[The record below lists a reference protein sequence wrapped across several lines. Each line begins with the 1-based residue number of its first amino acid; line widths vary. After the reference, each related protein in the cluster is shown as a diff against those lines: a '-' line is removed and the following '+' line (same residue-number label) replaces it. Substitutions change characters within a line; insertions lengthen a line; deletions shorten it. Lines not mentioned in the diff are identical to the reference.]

1 LKNKVNELEVK
12 NRLKELREKENLSLN
27 KLKKILKETYDI
39 SVSDSQLMYYENGT
53 RKPRNQKIWDSLAK
67 HFGVSVG
74 YLLGYDNSP
83 SKIFLKELEEQADHY
98 LTDEEKEELKARP
111 EAKNYYLDL
120 VGWRMRDEQLAQLQQ
135 RDKEFDKDF
144 IKFIEK
150 YSIYLSDDQIEQ
162 IKDSMKSM
170 SSINNKYLMVTMA
183 GGYFEQMKSEK
194 ENEFKEL
201 FKYSKIWKENYST
214 MEYNEK
220 NNIK

>member
-183 GGYFEQMKSEK
+183 GGYFEQMKAEK

>member
-1 LKNKVNELEVK
+1 MEKQE
-12 NRLKELREKENLSLN
+12 NRLKILRKEKGLTQTKLANEIGVSKRTIIAWENDERQI
-27 KLKKILKETYDI
+27 KPEKA
-39 SVSDSQLMYYENGT
+39 QL
-53 RKPRNQKIWDSLAK
+53 LAK

-120 VGWRMRDEQLAQLQQ
+120 VSWRMRDEQLAQLQQ
-135 RDKEFDKDF
+135 QDKEFDKDF

-150 YSIYLSDDQIEQ
+150 YSIYLSDNQINQ
-162 IKDSMKSM
+162 IKDLMKSM
-170 SSINNKYLMVTMA
+170 SSINTKYLNVITA
-183 GGYFEQMKSEK
+183 SRYFGQMKDEK
-194 ENEFKEL
+194 ETEFKEL
-201 FKYSKIWKENYST
+201 FKYSKTWQEEYST

>member
-1 LKNKVNELEVK
+1 MVISNWENNKHTIK
-12 NRLKELREKENLSLN
+12 QDKA
-27 KLKKILKETYDI
+27 
-39 SVSDSQLMYYENGT
+39 Q
-53 RKPRNQKIWDSLAK
+53 QLAK

-135 RDKEFDKDF
+135 QDKEFDKDF

-201 FKYSKIWKENYST
+201 FKYSKIWQENYST

-220 NNIK
+220 NKD

>member
-1 LKNKVNELEVK
+1 MEKQE
-12 NRLKELREKENLSLN
+12 NRLKILRKEKGLTQTKLANEIGVSKRTIIAWENDERQI
-27 KLKKILKETYDI
+27 KPEKA
-39 SVSDSQLMYYENGT
+39 QL
-53 RKPRNQKIWDSLAK
+53 LAK

-120 VGWRMRDEQLAQLQQ
+120 VSWRMRDEQLAQLQQ
-135 RDKEFDKDF
+135 QDKEFDKDF

-150 YSIYLSDDQIEQ
+150 YSIYLSDNQINQ
-162 IKDSMKSM
+162 IKDLMKSM
-170 SSINNKYLMVTMA
+170 SSINTKYLNVITA
-183 GGYFEQMKSEK
+183 GRYFGQMKDEK
-194 ENEFKEL
+194 ETEFKEL
-201 FKYSKIWKENYST
+201 FKYSKIWQENYST

>member
-1 LKNKVNELEVK
+1 MKNKVNELKVK

-27 KLKKILKETYDI
+27 KLRTILKDTYNI

-53 RKPRNQKIWDSLAK
+53 RKPRNQEIWNSLAR

-83 SKIFLKELEEQADHY
+83 PKIFLKELEEQADHY
-98 LTDEEKEELKARP
+98 LTEEEKEELKERP

-120 VGWRMRDEQLAQLQQ
+120 VSWRMRDEQIAEV
-135 RDKEFDKDF
+135 RKRNKDFDKDF

-194 ENEFKEL
+194 ETEFKEL
-201 FKYSKIWKENYST
+201 FKYSKIWQENYST
-214 MEYNEK
+214 MESNEK

>member
-1 LKNKVNELEVK
+1 MKNKVNELEVK

-67 HFGVSVG
+67 HFGVPVG

-83 SKIFLKELEEQADHY
+83 PKIFLKELEEQADHY

-120 VGWRMRDEQLAQLQQ
+120 VSWRMRDEQLAQLQQ

-170 SSINNKYLMVTMA
+170 SNINNKYLMVTMA

-201 FKYSKIWKENYST
+201 FKYSKIWQENYST

>member
-1 LKNKVNELEVK
+1 MKNKVNELKVK

-27 KLKKILKETYDI
+27 KLRTILKDTYNI

-53 RKPRNQKIWDSLAK
+53 RKPRNQEIWNSLAR

-83 SKIFLKELEEQADHY
+83 PKIFLKELEEQADHY
-98 LTDEEKEELKARP
+98 LTEEEKEELKERP

-120 VGWRMRDEQLAQLQQ
+120 VSWRMRDEQIAEV
-135 RDKEFDKDF
+135 RKRNKDFDKDF

-201 FKYSKIWKENYST
+201 FKYSKIWQENYST
-214 MEYNEK
+214 MESNEK

>member
-1 LKNKVNELEVK
+1 MKNKVNELEVK

-162 IKDSMKSM
+162 IKDLMKTM
-170 SSINNKYLMVTMA
+170 SNINNRYLMVAMA

-201 FKYSKIWKENYST
+201 FKYSKIWQENYST

>member
-1 LKNKVNELEVK
+1 MEKQE
-12 NRLKELREKENLSLN
+12 NRLRILRKEKGLTQTKLANEIGVSKRTIIAWENDERQIKPEKA
-27 KLKKILKETYDI
+27 
-39 SVSDSQLMYYENGT
+39 QL
-53 RKPRNQKIWDSLAK
+53 LAK

-120 VGWRMRDEQLAQLQQ
+120 VSWRMRDEQLAQLQQ
-135 RDKEFDKDF
+135 QDKEFDKDF

-150 YSIYLSDDQIEQ
+150 YSIYLSDNQINQ
-162 IKDSMKSM
+162 IKDLMKSM
-170 SSINNKYLMVTMA
+170 SSINTKYLNVITA
-183 GGYFEQMKSEK
+183 GRYFGQMKDEK
-194 ENEFKEL
+194 ETEFKEL
-201 FKYSKIWKENYST
+201 FKYSKTWQEEYST

>member
-1 LKNKVNELEVK
+1 MKNKVNELEVK

-74 YLLGYDNSP
+74 YNSP

-120 VGWRMRDEQLAQLQQ
+120 VSWRMRDEQLAQLQQ
-135 RDKEFDKDF
+135 QDKEFDKDF

-150 YSIYLSDDQIEQ
+150 YSIYLSDNQINQ
-162 IKDSMKSM
+162 IKDLMKSM
-170 SSINNKYLMVTMA
+170 SSINTKYLNVITA
-183 GGYFEQMKSEK
+183 GRYFGQMKDEK
-194 ENEFKEL
+194 ETEFKEL
-201 FKYSKIWKENYST
+201 FKYSKTWQEEYST

>member
-1 LKNKVNELEVK
+1 MKNKVNELEVK

-67 HFGVSVG
+67 HFGVPVG

-83 SKIFLKELEEQADHY
+83 PKIFLKELEEQADHY

-120 VGWRMRDEQLAQLQQ
+120 VSWRMRDEQLAQLQQ

-170 SSINNKYLMVTMA
+170 SNINNKYLMVTMA

-194 ENEFKEL
+194 ETEFKEL
-201 FKYSKIWKENYST
+201 FKYSKIWQENYST

>member
-1 LKNKVNELEVK
+1 MEKQE
-12 NRLKELREKENLSLN
+12 NRLRILRKEKGLTQTKLANEIGVSKRTIIAWENDERQIKPEKA
-27 KLKKILKETYDI
+27 
-39 SVSDSQLMYYENGT
+39 QL
-53 RKPRNQKIWDSLAK
+53 LAK

-120 VGWRMRDEQLAQLQQ
+120 VSWRMRDEQLAQLQQ
-135 RDKEFDKDF
+135 QDKEFDKDF

-150 YSIYLSDDQIEQ
+150 YSIYLSDNQINQ
-162 IKDSMKSM
+162 IKDLMKSM
-170 SSINNKYLMVTMA
+170 SSINTKYLNVITA
-183 GGYFEQMKSEK
+183 GRYFGQMKLEK
-194 ENEFKEL
+194 ETEFKEL
-201 FKYSKIWKENYST
+201 FKYSKTWQENYSA

>member
-1 LKNKVNELEVK
+1 MSTIK
-12 NRLKELREKENLSLN
+12 NRLKILRTDQGITQDKLAEIINAGLKENEKPISKMVISNWENN
-27 KLKKILKETYDI
+27 KHTIKQDKA
-39 SVSDSQLMYYENGT
+39 Q
-53 RKPRNQKIWDSLAK
+53 QLAK

-162 IKDSMKSM
+162 IKDLMKSM

-194 ENEFKEL
+194 ETEFKEL
-201 FKYSKIWKENYST
+201 FKYSKTWQENYST

-220 NNIK
+220 NKD

>member
-1 LKNKVNELEVK
+1 
-12 NRLKELREKENLSLN
+12 
-27 KLKKILKETYDI
+27 
-39 SVSDSQLMYYENGT
+39 MYYENGT

-83 SKIFLKELEEQADHY
+83 PKIFLRELEDQADHY

-120 VGWRMRDEQLAQLQQ
+120 VSWRMRDEQLAQLKQ
-135 RDKEFDKDF
+135 RDKAFDKDF
-144 IKFIEK
+144 IRLLKE
-150 YSIYLSDDQIEQ
+150 YSIYLSDNQIDQ
-162 IKDSMKSM
+162 IKDLMKSM
-170 SSINNKYLMVTMA
+170 SSINNKYLMATMT
-183 GGYFEQMKSEK
+183 GRNFKKMKHEK
-194 ENEFKEL
+194 ETEFKEL

>member
-1 LKNKVNELEVK
+1 MENKVNELEVK

-83 SKIFLKELEEQADHY
+83 PKIFLRELEDQADHY

-120 VGWRMRDEQLAQLQQ
+120 VSWRMRDEQLAQLKQ
-135 RDKEFDKDF
+135 RDKAFDKDF
-144 IKFIEK
+144 IRLLKE
-150 YSIYLSDDQIEQ
+150 YSIYLSDNQIDQ
-162 IKDSMKSM
+162 IKDLMKSM
-170 SSINNKYLMVTMA
+170 SSINNKYLMATMV
-183 GGYFEQMKSEK
+183 GRNFEQMKHEK
-194 ENEFKEL
+194 ETEFKEL

>member
-1 LKNKVNELEVK
+1 MKNKVNELEVK

-39 SVSDSQLMYYENGT
+39 SVSDSQLMYYENGS

-201 FKYSKIWKENYST
+201 FKYSKIWQENYST

>member
-1 LKNKVNELEVK
+1 MEKQE
-12 NRLKELREKENLSLN
+12 NRLRILRKEKGLTQTKLANEIGVSKRTIIAWENDERQIKPEKA
-27 KLKKILKETYDI
+27 
-39 SVSDSQLMYYENGT
+39 QL
-53 RKPRNQKIWDSLAK
+53 LAK

-83 SKIFLKELEEQADHY
+83 PKIFLKELEEQADHY

-120 VGWRMRDEQLAQLQQ
+120 VSRRMHDEQLTQLQQ
-135 RDKEFDKDF
+135 RDKEFDEDF

-150 YSIYLSDDQIEQ
+150 HSIFLSDNQIDQI
-162 IKDSMKSM
+162 KNLMKSM
-170 SSINNKYLMVTMA
+170 SRVNDKYLATTMA
-183 GGYFEQMKSEK
+183 GGYFEQMKDDK
-194 ENEFKEL
+194 ETEFKEL
-201 FKYSKIWKENYST
+201 FKYSKTWQEEYST

>member
-1 LKNKVNELEVK
+1 MKNKVNELEVK

-194 ENEFKEL
+194 ETEFKEL
-201 FKYSKIWKENYST
+201 FKYSKTWQENYST

-220 NNIK
+220 NKD

>member
-1 LKNKVNELEVK
+1 MKNKVNELEVK

-83 SKIFLKELEEQADHY
+83 PKIFLKELEEQADHH

-120 VGWRMRDEQLAQLQQ
+120 VSRRMHDEQLTQLQQ
-135 RDKEFDKDF
+135 RDKEFDEDF

-150 YSIYLSDDQIEQ
+150 HSIFLSDNQIDQI
-162 IKDSMKSM
+162 KNLMKSM
-170 SSINNKYLMVTMA
+170 SSINDKYLNITMA
-183 GGYFEQMKSEK
+183 GGYFGQMKLEK
-194 ENEFKEL
+194 ETEFKEL
-201 FKYSKIWKENYST
+201 FKYSEEWKENYSA